1 MDIAE
6 LDRGSRGL
14 PILLCG
20 QGVQWSQGALQIL
33 LGFAYLEGYQ
43 ASSHWRT
50 ISLHYAVLAGRICRV
65 FWTMWF
71 LEGYQSSC
79 EYGCHPAVGLHL
91 NLTQL
96 GRKTFEHTDTQTHK
110 HTDPRTHRQTNPQ
123 THRHPDTRTQDTK
136 HTSLQSPRHTNTQIP
151 EHISTKTPRH
161 TNTQTHKPI
170 NAQIR

>member
-1 MDIAE
+1 MRTRRAGEPGSASDSSGVRI
-6 LDRGSRGL
+6 SRGL
-14 PILLCG
+14 P
-20 QGVQWSQGALQIL
+20 
-33 LGFAYLEGYQ
+33 
-43 ASSHWRT
+43 
-50 ISLHYAVLAGRICRV
+50 SLFTLADNIPPLRVLAGRICRV